1 MEEERKLNWR
11 DQALKPIVEVF
22 PPWVKPNHLTY
33 ARAALV
39 VPVAACL
46 WHDLNIL
53 AVVFLSIAVLLDM
66 LDGAM
71 ARIRNHQTSN
81 GEWLDAYADK
91 LLIVGLLL
99 IYGWDHFPAAL
110 IWIVFMLEAVLCL
123 GRPIKIWLGKS
134 GKANAFG
141 KIKMWL
147 QSAAVIGLAAHASW
161 TLVVANV
168 TLWSALVFASLSVI
182 FHLRD
187 IFARSQPAAG

>member
-1 MEEERKLNWR
+1 MGERKLNWR
-11 DQALKPIVEVF
+11 DRILKPIVEVF
-22 PPWVKPNHLTY
+22 PSSVKPNHLTY

-46 WHDLNIL
+46 WHGLNIL
-53 AVVFLSIAVLLDM
+53 AVVSLSVAVLLDA

-110 IWIVFMLEAVLCL
+110 IWLVFAVEAVLCF

-147 QSAAVIGLAAHASW
+147 QSTAVIGLAAHAGW
-161 TLVVANV
+161 TLAIANV
-168 TLWSALVFASLSVI
+168 TLWIALVFAVLSVA
-182 FHLRD
+182 FHTRD
-187 IFARSQPAAG
+187 ILVRF

>member
-1 MEEERKLNWR
+1 MKGEEEGVMEERKLNWR
-11 DQALKPIVEVF
+11 DRALKPIVEVF
-22 PPWVKPNHLTY
+22 PPSTKPNHLTY

-46 WHDLNIL
+46 WHELNIL
-53 AVVFLSIAVLLDM
+53 AVVFLSVAVLLDM

-99 IYGWDHFPAAL
+99 IYGWDHFPATL
-110 IWIVFMLEAVLCL
+110 IWIVFAIEAVLCL
-123 GRPIKIWLGKS
+123 GRPVKVWLGKS

-147 QSAAVIGLAAHASW
+147 QSAAVIGLAAHVSW
-161 TLVVANV
+161 TLAVANV
-168 TLWSALVFASLSVI
+168 ALWAAFGFAVLSLAG
-182 FHLRD
+182 HARD
-187 IFARSQPAAG
+187 LFA